1 MGRPLEEIKWA
12 YTLRSIAP
20 VDVLG
25 GWAVRSLR
33 LEALRRLGV
42 EPGMRVLDLACGSGH
57 TLPRLARAVGPTGE
71 VVGVDYTRA
80 MLELART
87 RVERAGLDNVRLI
100 EADAADL
107 VLAPGSFDRVLCA
120 HALSVI
126 PRSRQALHGAVQALK
141 PSGRIVVMDLKR
153 LASPLTS
160 LQPIFDQVVNPLYE
174 QLAYQLA
181 CAQPSREIVTEMRR
195 VLAEVKV
202 EEHLGGA
209 MYLAWGEHPRALSDL
224 SA

>member
-1 MGRPLEEIKWA
+1 MTRPLDDIKWA

-20 VDVLG
+20 VEMLG
-25 GWAVRSLR
+25 GWAVRNLR
-33 LEALRRLGV
+33 HAALRRLGV
-42 EPGMRVLDLACGSGH
+42 EPGMRVLDLACGAGR
-57 TLPRLARAVGPTGE
+57 TLPWLARAVGPEGQ

-80 MLELART
+80 MLERARL
-87 RVERAGLDNVRLI
+87 RVERGGYTNVRLI

-107 VLAPGSFDRVLCA
+107 VLPAASFDRVLCA

-126 PRSRQALHGAVQALK
+126 PRSRQALHAAVQALK
-141 PSGRIVVMDLKR
+141 PGGRIVVVDMKR
-153 LASPLTS
+153 FAAPLPS
-160 LQPIFDQVVNPLYE
+160 LQPIYDQVLNPLYE

-195 VLAEVKV
+195 VLSDVHV
-202 EEHLGGA
+202 EEQLGGA
-209 MYLAWGEHPRALSDL
+209 VYLAWGERPREVSDK